1 MKNKIES
8 AKEKQIII
16 DCSIPA
22 FIILL
27 MSQLMRQICGK
38 LYGLKVCHKNVSI
51 SLPSFFTKIFRYE
64 LNILILFLE
73 AKQYTSG
80 AREQVTVLLQPEK
93 SDFKFHSP
101 QFVKPL
107 DKKICYLI

>member
-1 MKNKIES
+1 MKIKIES

-22 FIILL
+22 FILL
-27 MSQLMRQICGK
+27 ISQLMRKICGK

-64 LNILILFLE
+64 LKILILFLE

-93 SDFKFHSP
+93 SDF
-101 QFVKPL
+101 
-107 DKKICYLI
+107 

>member
-1 MKNKIES
+1 MKTKIES

-27 MSQLMRQICGK
+27 ISLLMRQIGGK
-38 LYGLKVCHKNVSI
+38 SNGLKVCHKNVSI
-51 SLPSFFTKIFRYE
+51 SLPSFFTKIFGYE
-64 LNILILFLE
+64 LNILKSFLD

-80 AREQVTVLLQPEK
+80 ASNCLSTA
-93 SDFKFHSP
+93 
-101 QFVKPL
+101 
-107 DKKICYLI
+107 

>member
-1 MKNKIES
+1 MKIKIES

-27 MSQLMRQICGK
+27 ISQLRQICGK

-64 LNILILFLE
+64 LNILILLLE
-73 AKQYTSG
+73 AKQYTLG
-80 AREQVTVLLQPEK
+80 AREQVTVLLHPEK

>member
-1 MKNKIES
+1 MKIKIES

-27 MSQLMRQICGK
+27 ISQLMRKICGK